1 MKTKGKAMRM
11 FAIANVETLAETRKA
26 RPTPARL
33 TRDMVRAKQRNVSKA
48 GFNPE
53 GMVDTCTQEDRKLL
67 SGCSWHSG
75 SEIKWK
81 LPNEN

>member
-33 TRDMVRAKQRNVSKA
+33 TRDMVRVKQRNVSKA

-67 SGCSWHSG
+67 RGLLLAQWQ
-75 SEIKWK
+75 
-81 LPNEN
+81 

>member
-53 GMVDTCTQEDRKLL
+53 GMVDMCTQEDRKLL
-67 SGCSWHSG
+67 SGLLLAQWQ
-75 SEIKWK
+75 
-81 LPNEN
+81 